1 MNSENRSKEFSEN
14 ERGSRQ
20 YMYVSKCVKG
30 SVKFAAKSRE
40 KSKKRM
46 LKERKMLR
54 NEGHDLEIKSCC
66 SARLARLRDWN
77 RSHFDPIL
85 RTVTEILGKFA
96 ARVSGRVRVENEAQ

>member
-1 MNSENRSKEFSEN
+1 
-14 ERGSRQ
+14 
-20 YMYVSKCVKG
+20 MYVSKCVKG

-40 KSKKRM
+40 KSEKGM

-66 SARLARLRDWN
+66 SARLARLWDWN

-85 RTVTEILGKFA
+85 RNVTEILGYVRGEGQRA
-96 ARVSGRVRVENEAQ
+96 SASGKRGAILGKCENRETRKIFGGWCN

>member
-40 KSKKRM
+40 KSEKGM

-77 RSHFDPIL
+77 RSHIDPCEWNAAAEIRHHCCEGQ
-85 RTVTEILGKFA
+85 RTSAMEK
-96 ARVSGRVRVENEAQ
+96 